1 MNSVESAPLR
11 APAVPLIV
19 HDPYFSIWSFQDE
32 LTKEWPR
39 HWTGIAYG
47 ISGLLRIDGKC
58 RNFCGSNSFAPAMK
72 QRSVEILPTRTIY
85 RFEAEGVELELTFL
99 TPALPHRLDV
109 LSRPLTYVI
118 FRLASTDGKPHK
130 AELCFDCGAELC
142 VNLPTEKIVWGRAH
156 SSRFELLYAASTNQR
171 PLTIAGDDLRI
182 NWGKSCLIVPAPA
195 EETAIAPSWPL
206 RTTFAKTGELPEAD
220 DLDFPIEAK
229 TKYQTLAAKLTFD
242 VPAEGTVE
250 RFVAV
255 AYEDPSPIEYLGQ
268 KLRPYWRESFSSF
281 REMVEAA
288 LEEFTA
294 LREECERYDRMLLED
309 ARKCGGEK
317 YARLCALAFRQ
328 AIGAHKLTADFDGS
342 ALFFSK
348 ENFSNGCI
356 ATVDVT
362 YPSAP
367 LFLLTAPELVKG
379 MLRPI
384 LRYAES
390 RRWKFPFA
398 PHDLG
403 TYPLANGQVYGG
415 GEEREEDQM
424 PVEESGNM
432 LLLAGALVVFTGDT
446 AFAAAHEA
454 TLRKWAEYLLDKGY
468 DPENQLCTD
477 DFAGHLAHNTN
488 LSLKAILA
496 LGAYSRIAAALG
508 HADEAEKFRSTAE
521 AAARKWVV
529 DAADQ
534 DHYRLAFDQPGSW
547 SQKYN
552 LVWDRLLDLNLF
564 PEEVAEK
571 ELAFYRAHQNR
582 YGLPLDSRRTY
593 TKLDWILWS
602 ATLTGRAEDFAAL
615 LDPVYLWL
623 NETPTRVPLTDW
635 YETTDGKKVGFQA
648 RSVVGG
654 VFLRMMSDPEL
665 RKKYLAL

>member
-1 MNSVESAPLR
+1 MSSIESAPLR

-19 HDPYFSIWSFQDE
+19 HDPYFSIWSFRDE
-32 LTKEWPR
+32 LTQEWPH
-39 HWTGIAYG
+39 HWTGSSHG

-58 RNFCGSNSFAPAMK
+58 RNFCGRNTFVPPME

-118 FRLASTDGKPHK
+118 FRLASTDGKSHK

-142 VNLPTEKIVWGRAH
+142 VNQPTERIIWGRAR
-156 SSRFELLYAASTNQR
+156 STGFELLYATAANQQ
-171 PLTIAGDDLRI
+171 PLTTAGDDLRI

-195 EETAIAPSWPL
+195 GETAIAPSRPL
-206 RTTFAKTGELPEAD
+206 RTTFAKTGELPEVD
-220 DLDFPIEAK
+220 DLEFPIEARR
-229 TKYQTLAAKLTFD
+229 KYQTLAAKLTFD
-242 VPAEGTVE
+242 VPEKGAAEQ
-250 RFVAV
+250 FLAV
-255 AYEDPSPIEYLGQ
+255 AYDDPTPIEYLGQ
-268 KLRPYWRESFSSF
+268 KLRPYCRESSSCF
-281 REMVEAA
+281 REMVE
-288 LEEFTA
+288 TA
-294 LREECERYDRMLLED
+294 LREFETLREECARYDRMLLED

-317 YARLCALAFRQ
+317 YARLCALSFRQ
-328 AIGAHKLTADFDGS
+328 SIGAHKVAADFDGS
-342 ALFFSK
+342 VLFFSK

-367 LFLLTAPELVKG
+367 LYLLTAPELVKG

-415 GEEREEDQM
+415 GEETEENQM

-432 LLLAGALVVFTGDT
+432 LLLAGALVVFTGDV
-446 AFAAAHEA
+446 AFAATHEA

-508 HADEAEKFRSTAE
+508 HAEEAETFRKTAE
-521 AAARKWVV
+521 SAARKWVV
-529 DAADQ
+529 DAADS

-552 LVWDRLLDLNLF
+552 LVWDKLLGLNLF
-564 PEEVAEK
+564 PQEVAEK
-571 ELAFYRAHQNR
+571 GQYLRDGIAALNSPYVSGVRGMGLMIGVGVQGMTHKELRDKLMAA
-582 YGLPLDSRRTY
+582 GLL
-593 TKLDWILWS
+593 
-602 ATLTGRAEDFAAL
+602 TLTAGKDTLRL
-615 LDPVYLWL
+615 LP
-623 NETPTRVPLTDW
+623 PLVITKEEMDK
-635 YETTDGKKVGFQA
+635 G
-648 RSVVGG
+648 
-654 VFLRMMSDPEL
+654 
-665 RKKYLAL
+665 LAIMKEVMA